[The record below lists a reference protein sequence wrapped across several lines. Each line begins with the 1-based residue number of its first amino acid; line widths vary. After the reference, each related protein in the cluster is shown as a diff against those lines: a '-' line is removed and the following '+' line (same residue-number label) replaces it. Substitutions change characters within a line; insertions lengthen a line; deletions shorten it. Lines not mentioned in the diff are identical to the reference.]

1 MTAVA
6 RPRFTSVAWPRW
18 ARPIRTRLAIIT
30 STLLFGVSALIL
42 LGVYF
47 ALSHTIDARP
57 LDPLTVKKFEHL
69 SDGTMKYRPGESFQ
83 AADLRSV
90 QQAVNQSTLDTL
102 RNYSLIALA
111 AIALIAALVGWLV
124 AGRLLRPIGQ
134 ITATANRLRA
144 NDLSE
149 RINASG
155 PADEL
160 RTLADTLDG
169 MLERLDTA
177 FRAERALVEDVSHEL
192 RNPVAVVQANVEA
205 VLVDPSSTPAERE
218 HALAVITRAT
228 ARMSRL
234 LEDLLATAR
243 TRSGGFADRNV
254 DLNRFVRDVVDE
266 HLLLAA
272 DRPLTL
278 QAHSAAGPVVFADVQ
293 SLSRA
298 LSNLLSNA
306 IRLAPADSTVTVA
319 AGSARGWAWVAVQDE
334 GPGIPAEDHQRVFDR
349 FKRIDGTRQGSGLG
363 LTIARQIVESHEG
376 KLLLYSQVPE
386 GSTFVIWL
394 PDRAVPDGPER
405 SGQPPVES
413 PLPRRI

>member
-1 MTAVA
+1 MS
-6 RPRFTSVAWPRW
+6 RVAWPRW
-18 ARPIRTRLAIIT
+18 ARPIRARLALIT
-30 STLLFGVSALIL
+30 SVWLFGVSALIL
-42 LGVYF
+42 LGVYL

-57 LDPLTVKKFEHL
+57 LDPLTIKKFEHL
-69 SDGTMKYRPGESFQ
+69 PGGTLKYRPGESFQ

-102 RNYSLIALA
+102 RNYSFIALA
-111 AIALIAALVGWLV
+111 VIAMIAAVVGWVV

-149 RINASG
+149 RINADG

-160 RTLADTLDG
+160 RTLADTLDD
-169 MLERLDTA
+169 MLDRLDAA

-205 VLVDPSSTPAERE
+205 VLADPSSTDEERA
-218 HALAVITRAT
+218 HALAVVSRAT

-254 DLNRFVRDVVDE
+254 DLHSFVRDVVDE

-278 QAHSAAGPVVFADVQ
+278 VGHSSPGPVVFADVQ

-306 IRLAPADSTVTVA
+306 IRLAPTGSTVTVA
-319 AGSARGWAWVAVQDE
+319 AGSARGWAWIAVQDE
-334 GPGIPAEDHQRVFDR
+334 GPGIAETDQQRVFDR
-349 FKRIDGTRQGSGLG
+349 FKRIDGDRQGSGLG
-363 LTIARQIVESHEG
+363 LAIARQIVESHEG
-376 KLLLYSQVPE
+376 KLTLSSTVPE

-405 SGQPPVES
+405 SALPPADD
-413 PLPRRI
+413 PLPRH